1 MSKSED
7 GDDMNQTKAIR
18 VPKVA
23 KKGERENGTSEIDGN
38 RIKGKNLNQSI
49 ICDGPL

>member
-1 MSKSED
+1 MMSKSED

-23 KKGERENGTSEIDGN
+23 KKGERERMEQVRSMVTGLRERT
-38 RIKGKNLNQSI
+38 
-49 ICDGPL
+49 